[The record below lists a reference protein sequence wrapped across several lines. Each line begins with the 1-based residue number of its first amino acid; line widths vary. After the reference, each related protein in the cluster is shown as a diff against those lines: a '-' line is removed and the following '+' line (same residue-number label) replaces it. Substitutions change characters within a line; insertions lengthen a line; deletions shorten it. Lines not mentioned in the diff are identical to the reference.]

1 MNSIHSSLKLLQFT
15 RGSSGMFALIC
26 ASVITYR
33 SRSAS
38 PPTHIRRTMTF
49 SRKESIGVS
58 RTICRTKAN
67 RLSSLSYSWDA
78 TKLNRWRNT
87 AISRRSTR
95 STRTRWS
102 IPDGTVTIN
111 ITWSPERGSTT
122 SQIITTCNVDTGGN
136 FTANWRPLWTRKLLV
151 RISKPNTD
159 KKSNLLL

>member
-26 ASVITYR
+26 TSVITYR
-33 SRSAS
+33 SRCAS
-38 PPTHIRRTMTF
+38 PRTHKRRTMTF

-58 RTICRTKAN
+58 RTIYRTKAN

-78 TKLNRWRNT
+78 TKLNQRRNT

-95 STRTRWS
+95 SS

-111 ITWSPERGSTT
+111 ITWSLGRGSTT

-151 RISKPNTD
+151 RISKLQT
-159 KKSNLLL
+159 KV